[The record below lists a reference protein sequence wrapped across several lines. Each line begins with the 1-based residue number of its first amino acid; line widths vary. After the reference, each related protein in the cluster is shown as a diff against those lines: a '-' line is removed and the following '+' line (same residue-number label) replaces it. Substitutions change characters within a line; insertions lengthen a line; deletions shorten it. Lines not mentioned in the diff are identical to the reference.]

1 MKYMDN
7 AVSYQQYFAAGFTM
21 SLKIQEIHKIVI
33 TLVPDSLKRWHQVG
47 LIPQLALPSNR

>member
-1 MKYMDN
+1 MDN

-33 TLVPDSLKRWHQVG
+33 SLVPDSLKRWHQVG